1 MRSRSRSIAAGVMF
15 LASAAGAQQRAQT
28 EYGIGIDY
36 RRQLGTLADSV
47 DRRKGL
53 AIRIQ
58 ADVPWNNHF
67 GWRIEGGYAQVQY
80 KRQDPLGM
88 TPINETNLELGG
100 FIRIFPSASAHL
112 RPYLIAGP
120 IASLRASCDIDI
132 AFGQSDVTACGTGE
146 DFLFG
151 WSAGAG
157 LRLANWVGGWHWFV
171 ESRYL
176 SNVTAAN
183 GGKLLAFSIGA
194 AFSQ

>member
-1 MRSRSRSIAAGVMF
+1 MRFRIQSIAFALLLG
-15 LASAAGAQQRAQT
+15 STAALGQRART
-28 EYGIGIDY
+28 EYGLGLDY
-36 RRQLGTLADSV
+36 RRQLGSLPDSV

-80 KRQDPLGM
+80 KRQDPLGK

-100 FIRIFPSASAHL
+100 FIRAFPSATSKL
-112 RPYLIAGP
+112 RPYLLAGP

-132 AFGQSDVTACGTGE
+132 AFGAADVTPCRTSE

-151 WSAGAG
+151 WGAGAG
-157 LRLANWVGGWHWFV
+157 ISLRSWVGGWNWFV
-171 ESRYL
+171 ESKYL
-176 SNVTAAN
+176 SNATAA
-183 GGKLLAFSIGA
+183 GGGNLLAISIGA
-194 AFSQ
+194 TFE